1 MENWNLNL
9 IRKEDKIM
17 TSEIG
22 PIIAGA
28 ITGLGG
34 MVLILKF
41 LNGKID
47 KQDVK
52 IKDKQD
58 KTLCILTVQTFS
70 KAIDKS
76 IVTNEEVM
84 KILGQIQIATGKIEE
99 QLKYFNG
106 KV

>member
-28 ITGLGG
+28 VTGLGG

>member
-34 MVLILKF
+34 MVLILRF

>member
-34 MVLILKF
+34 MALILKF

>member
-1 MENWNLNL
+1 VENWNLNL